1 MDQEKFKSRPSNSL
15 FQIAR
20 GSGATLKTLEITKFV
35 KTTVHTELFTQRRQE
50 RGKHSTDQ
58 EKDTWEH
65 KVCQDNSPH
74 RVVTQRRQE
83 PGKHSTDQESLSRQ
97 QSVPSR
103 LRGADK
109 SQTNTQQIK
118 KVWQDNDLH
127 TPSGLYNTDE
137 SQSKQLLREN
147 SDYLD
152 NSFKE

>member
-1 MDQEKFKSRPSNSL
+1 MKARQALGKSR
-15 FQIAR
+15 
-20 GSGATLKTLEITKFV
+20 KFV
-35 KTTVHTELFTQRRQE
+35 KATICTELFTR
-50 RGKHSTDQ
+50 
-58 EKDTWEH
+58 
-65 KVCQDNSPH
+65 
-74 RVVTQRRQE
+74 RRQE
-83 PGKHSTDQESLSRQ
+83 PDKHSTDQESLSRQ

-127 TPSGLYNTDE
+127 TLSGLYNTDE
-137 SQSKQLLREN
+137 SQSKQLLGEN